1 MSSKFAIEEDASL
14 HKAKQKF
21 LEHLET
27 VDTSEGLS
35 NTLVVKFRLDPE
47 VEEALEAFVTE
58 HGCSME
64 SRVLTREEQDKI
76 DKRQKNPAQHTWFLV
91 TPEAQEAYLKKNKIQ
106 PKTPSAKKSPAKTPK
121 TTPAKTPART
131 PAKTYAKSATKK
143 STPKTATPASRKVPR
158 KAITKTEKITPESE
172 DEDAEEDEDEE
183 ESAGEDDMIKIPLRK
198 FDDMCSRLAS
208 ALLLLPTTDITRGK
222 ECRDALLEVA
232 HDMRQLVARPTKRR
246 LTDDDDEAAGSS
258 RSPANAKKRR
268 VD

>member
-1 MSSKFAIEEDASL
+1 MSSKFAIEEDAAL

-27 VDTSEGLS
+27 VDTSEGLA
-35 NTLVVKFRLDPE
+35 NTLVVKFRLEPE
-47 VEEALEAFVTE
+47 IEAALDAFVTE

-106 PKTPSAKKSPAKTPK
+106 PKTPSAKKSPAKKSTPK
-121 TTPAKTPART
+121 TTPAKT

-172 DEDAEEDEDEE
+172 DEDAENEEE
-183 ESAGEDDMIKIPLRK
+183 ESSEEDDMIKIPLQK

-222 ECRDALLEVA
+222 ECRDALVEVA
-232 HDMRQLVARPTKRR
+232 HDMRQLVSRPLKRR
-246 LTDDDDEAAGSS
+246 LTDDEGAGSS

-268 VD
+268 TN